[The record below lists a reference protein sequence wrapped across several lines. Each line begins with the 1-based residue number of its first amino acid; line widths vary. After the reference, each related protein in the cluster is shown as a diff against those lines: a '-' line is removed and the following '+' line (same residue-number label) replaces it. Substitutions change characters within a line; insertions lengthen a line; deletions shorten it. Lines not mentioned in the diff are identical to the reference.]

1 MKIFVNVE
9 WLLTEIERVSP
20 QIEMK
25 CSLRIPFVSGDS
37 RLVNER

>member
-1 MKIFVNVE
+1 MAQVNFRIDD
-9 WLLTEIERVSP
+9 T
-20 QIEMK
+20 MK

>member
-20 QIEMK
+20 QIDKAEVGLEK
-25 CSLRIPFVSGDS
+25 AEGG
-37 RLVNER
+37 